1 MITNTEVVDAWM
13 QRLPATGRHI
23 YTDGMTIWSYGRHIP
38 IAKHFTHGRVL
49 YNVTRFSN
57 TTSKHQALVRYAMC
71 RNGIKS
77 VTCRDIHPFDNEKFT
92 KMTLRTLIAKI
103 PKCRKLGDRIVEVKC
118 EVMRYVKYNEALG
131 LKDERW
137 VKELQFALSNLRGK
151 ALRTWA
157 KNYQL

>member
-1 MITNTEVVDAWM
+1 MITNTEVVNAWM
-13 QRLPATGRHI
+13 QGLPATGRNI
-23 YTDGMTIWSYGRHIP
+23 YTDGMTIWSYGNHFP
-38 IAKHFTHGRVL
+38 IAKHLTHGRVL
-49 YNVTRFSN
+49 YNVTRYSN
-57 TTSKHQALVRYAMC
+57 TTSHHQALVRQAMC

-77 VTCRDIHPFDNEKFT
+77 VTCRSIYVSENERYT

-103 PKCRKLGDRIVEVKC
+103 PRCRKLGDRIVEVKC

-131 LKDERW
+131 RKDERW